1 MQEISVAPGGSHM
14 VVKRH
19 AAKVAPKAPLRVPY
33 VVEWWTAEG
42 VYLASHP
49 MTEADAEA
57 MVDLLDAN
65 AEIVP
70 V

>member
-1 MQEISVAPGGSHM
+1 M

-49 MTEADAEA
+49 MPEADAEA
-57 MVDLLDAN
+57 MAAILCCDA
-65 AEIVP
+65 AV
-70 V
+70 VAA